1 MMNQAVGIRSI
12 AITFPSIL
20 RTNDYWRHK
29 YPKLV
34 TGAEQKTLAK
44 LFSANDPNAKTSQF
58 DQEMVPYLS
67 DPFRGAIERRVLA
80 PDESSMTM
88 EKRVVSNAIAAA
100 EMSTEDVDLMIVTSL
115 FPERI
120 APGNASFLVGEMGLH
135 CPAWNLE
142 STCSSALIA
151 LQTANA
157 LVQTG
162 AYRNVLVV
170 ISCTYSRFVDEDD
183 TLSWFMGDGAGAFV
197 VSALKPN
204 QGILGTKIIHTAAT
218 CGAFFNELITDAQ
231 GKPRMRI
238 QNGKNA
244 SQQIRGTG
252 VEFVRACSQ
261 GAVEAAGVNLDDIK
275 FFAFNTP
282 TAWYANLCVQALDI
296 EPERTIN
303 LYQQY
308 ANIGPV
314 LPIVNLYYGA
324 QQGKIQENDLVL
336 VYTIGSA
343 STAAATVMRW
353 GDVKLG
359 PLPAPAVYHNQQ
371 EEKIPLLAR

>member
-1 MMNQAVGIRSI
+1 MTQAIGIRSI
-12 AITFPSIL
+12 AVTFPSIL
-20 RTNDYWRHK
+20 RTNDYWRNK
-29 YPKLV
+29 YPHSV
-34 TGAEQKTLAK
+34 TQAEQKALAK
-44 LFSANDPNAKTSQF
+44 LFSASDSNAKTCEF
-58 DQEMVPYLS
+58 DQEMIPYLS
-67 DPFRGAIERRVLA
+67 DPFRGAVERRVLA
-80 PDESSMTM
+80 PDESSMTL
-88 EKRVVSNAIAAA
+88 EKRVAFDAIAAA
-100 EMSTEDVDLMIVTSL
+100 EMASEDVDLMIVTSL

-120 APGNASFLVGEMGLH
+120 APGNASFLVGEMGLR

-142 STCSSALIA
+142 STCSSALVA

-157 LVQTG
+157 LVQAG

-170 ISCTYSRFVDEDD
+170 ISCIYSRFVDDDD
-183 TLSWFMGDGAGAFV
+183 TLSWFMGDGAGAFIV
-197 VSALKPN
+197 GNLKSN
-204 QGILGTKIIHTAAT
+204 QGVLGTKIIHTAAT
-218 CGAFFNELITDAQ
+218 CGAFFNELTTDAQ
-231 GKPRMRI
+231 GNPRMRI

-261 GAVEAAGVNLDDIK
+261 GAVEAAGVTLDDIK
-275 FFAFNTP
+275 YFAFNTP
-282 TAWYANLCVQALDI
+282 TAWYANLCVRALGID
-296 EPERTIN
+296 PERTIN
-303 LYQQY
+303 LYPQF

-324 QQGKIQENDLVL
+324 QLGKVQENDLVL

-359 PLPAPAVYHNQQ
+359 PLPAPAVSLNEQ
-371 EEKIPLLAR
+371 EKRIPAAV